1 MGITTE
7 INEIDKMVIGRLSS
21 VAKKKEFIKH
31 VFCMLKSKE
40 QKEQMIAFIDKNKA
54 LTEMDVME
62 KMLRITL

>member
-40 QKEQMIAFIDKNKA
+40 QK
-54 LTEMDVME
+54 
-62 KMLRITL
+62 